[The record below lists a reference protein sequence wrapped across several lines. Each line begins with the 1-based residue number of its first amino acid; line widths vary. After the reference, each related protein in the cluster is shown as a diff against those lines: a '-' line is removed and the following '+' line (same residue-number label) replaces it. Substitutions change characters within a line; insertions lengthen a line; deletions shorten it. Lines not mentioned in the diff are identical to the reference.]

1 MNDKGNLYFSAGDLI
16 KGDIGNQIWIIVRRS
31 NHNPDTY
38 ITRNIS
44 KLEEICVWHK
54 IYMWR
59 V

>member
-1 MNDKGNLYFSAGDLI
+1 
-16 KGDIGNQIWIIVRRS
+16 VCRS

-38 ITRNIS
+38 ITRNIA
-44 KLEEICVWHK
+44 KLVEICVWHK